1 MKEQNGIKLFA
12 KGDALPP
19 LPPGLSADIPVS
31 SKFGFKVAETDGKAH
46 WIAAGEEDY
55 RAAEAQRLGIK
66 KEDVSINRQCLMI
79 NPREC
84 NAGLCGDGW
93 CTLAFSPQGGYYYC
107 TCA

>member
-46 WIAAGEEDY
+46 WIAAGEKEY
-55 RAAEAQRLGIK
+55 RAAEAQRLGINPEK
-66 KEDVSINRQCLMI
+66 VSIDRLCLMI
-79 NPREC
+79 SPLQC
-84 NAGLCGDGW
+84 AGLCGFGA
-93 CTLAFSPQGGYYYC
+93 CTLAYDPQRNYYYC
-107 TCA
+107 TCF